1 MSVLVQRLMRS
12 PLVRYTLAIL
22 GREGRIT
29 MAVFVCC
36 FCFVF
41 FEEGG
46 KVGMRYLGGKK
57 EKMMVSQAA
66 DVSPLVWL

>member
-12 PLVRYTLAIL
+12 PLVRYTLASW

-29 MAVFVCC
+29 MAVFVC
-36 FCFVF
+36 FVF
-41 FEEGG
+41 FVLFLEEGG
-46 KVGMRYLGGKK
+46 KVGMRYLGGK